1 MCEDQNEQKASVSE
15 FLESEDGEVQQQQMY
30 SSGHNCLYFHSDS
43 LRSQEMEVDG
53 EDEKDPEWLR
63 DKNITQYAEGE
74 GRHNY
79 GSVGLLGGT
88 GPVFCRELDFTRLG

>member
-63 DKNITQYAEGE
+63 EKTITVSITVTTAD
-74 GRHNY
+74 R
-79 GSVGLLGGT
+79 
-88 GPVFCRELDFTRLG
+88 DFRIIDEVIHV